1 MRGTPVSLSS
11 IVNTRGIIPA
21 YAGNT
26 LAAQSS
32 KSSTGDHPRVCGEH
46 LSAMSFVVFI
56 GGSSPRMRGTLSTV
70 NWSIRD
76 RGIIP
81 AYAGNTAIFPTSA
94 FIIRDHPR
102 VCGEHMTSA
111 AMGNE
116 AAGSSPRM
124 RGTPFAPPTP
134 VDTTGIIPAYAGNTQ
149 QASGLVERRRG
160 SSPRMRGTPFSG
172 SLLIAW
178 LGIIP
183 AYAGNTWNRCFG
195 ITSVWD
201 HPRVCGEHS
210 KNMLDECEERGSSPR
225 MRGTLPQIPCVT
237 HGVGIIPA
245 YAGNTQSGQS
255 MFAAAWDH
263 PRVCGEHTAIGDA
276 VIDATGSSPRM
287 RGTLRRNDGRPPY
300 RGIIP
305 AYAGNTC
312 EVLALFVACVG
323 SSPRMRGTLRPR

>member
-1 MRGTPVSLSS
+1 MRGTRSRLPVSWS
-11 IVNTRGIIPA
+11 VG
-21 YAGNT
+21 
-26 LAAQSS
+26 
-32 KSSTGDHPRVCGEH
+32 GDHPRVCGEH
-46 LSAMSFVVFI
+46 VRDLPFV
-56 GGSSPRMRGTLSTV
+56 
-70 NWSIRD
+70 
-76 RGIIP
+76 
-81 AYAGNTAIFPTSA
+81 
-94 FIIRDHPR
+94 
-102 VCGEHMTSA
+102 
-111 AMGNE
+111 
-116 AAGSSPRM
+116 
-124 RGTPFAPPTP
+124 
-134 VDTTGIIPAYAGNTQ
+134 
-149 QASGLVERRRG
+149 LVHAG

-287 RGTLRRNDGRPPY
+287 RGTPCDTGLVKTLS
-300 RGIIP
+300 GIIP
-305 AYAGNTC
+305 AYAGNT
-312 EVLALFVACVG
+312 
-323 SSPRMRGTLRPR
+323 